1 MRAVICGA
9 GAAGF
14 MHALSYRAAGVEIVG
29 IFDPSRARALSLAEM
44 CRAEVVPSETALFA
58 LRADFASICSPPIY
72 HADQAER
79 AAQFQRVIFVEKP
92 VATTRAD
99 FDRVAR
105 LRAVPVLQWRAGRAI
120 QAVRSALA
128 AGDLGDAPTVTARL
142 SWGRSAA
149 YFAAGRA
156 SRTEW
161 GCGVLLSVGIHAID
175 AVAFA
180 LGRPLAFAS
189 GSLGYRE
196 GVEVETS
203 GEMITR
209 VDGGARALFRATFE
223 GASDRT
229 ILSFEGSSVRAVIRG
244 SEGDP
249 TASRVLWRTPD
260 RAKRLALAAREA
272 QCEGQLHPPL
282 IVPFLVAAIAAVAR
296 GAAPGECEALPS
308 AESTRGAHEAVFALY
323 EAWRAPSSPITSA
336 VASTSAASS
345 ASARP

>member
-1 MRAVICGA
+1 
-9 GAAGF
+9 
-14 MHALSYRAAGVEIVG
+14 MHALCYRAAGVEIVG
-29 IFDPSRARALSLAEM
+29 VFDPSRARALSLAEM
-44 CRAEVVPSETALFA
+44 CRTEVLPTEEDLFA
-58 LRADFASICSPPIY
+58 LRADFASICSPPIC

-79 AAQFQRVIFVEKP
+79 AAHLQRVIFVEKP

-105 LRAVPVLQWRAGRAI
+105 LRAVPVLQWRAGRSI
-120 QAVRSALA
+120 QAIRSALA
-128 AGDLGDAPTVTARL
+128 AGELGDAPTVTARL

-156 SRTEW
+156 SRTAW

-175 AVAFA
+175 AVGFA
-180 LGRPLAFAS
+180 LGRPLSFAS
-189 GSLGYRE
+189 GSLGYRK

-203 GEMITR
+203 GEMTTR

-229 ILSFEGSSVRAVIRG
+229 MISFASFEGSSFRAVIRG
-244 SEGDP
+244 SESDP

-272 QCEGQLHPPL
+272 ECPGQLHPPL

-308 AESTRGAHEAVFALY
+308 AESTRAAHEAVFALY
-323 EAWRAPSSPITSA
+323 EACEENDAEGPREPREVERCPP
-336 VASTSAASS
+336 
-345 ASARP
+345 R

>member
-29 IFDPSRARALSLAEM
+29 VFDPSRARALSLAEM
-44 CRAEVVPSETALFA
+44 CRAEVLPTETALFA

-79 AAQFQRVIFVEKP
+79 AAHCQRVIFVEKP

-105 LRAVPVLQWRAGRAI
+105 LRAVPILQWRAGRAI
-120 QAVRSALA
+120 QAIRSAVA
-128 AGDLGDAPTVTARL
+128 AGELGDAPTVTARL

-156 SRTEW
+156 SRSEW

-175 AVAFA
+175 AVGFA
-180 LGRPLAFAS
+180 LGRPLSFAS
-189 GSLGYRE
+189 GSLGYRK

-203 GEMITR
+203 GEMTTR

-229 ILSFEGSSVRAVIRG
+229 LISFASFASFASFEGASLRAVIRG
-244 SEGDP
+244 SESDP

-272 QCEGQLHPPL
+272 QCAGHVHPPL
-282 IVPFLVAAIAAVAR
+282 IVPFLAAAIAAAAR

-308 AESTRGAHEAVFALY
+308 AESTRAAHEAVFALY
-323 EAWRAPSSPITSA
+323 ET
-336 VASTSAASS
+336 
-345 ASARP
+345 